1 MRGNSFFLTLH
12 VQIQAIMFS
21 KTNNNKSADNTSV
34 NLIASGTIITGDIK
48 TEGDFRIDGTLHGTL
63 VVKGKLVVGSNGH
76 IQGEIECQNADVSG
90 EVKGKINVSE
100 LLALRASAKING
112 DIFTGKI
119 SIEPDAQF
127 TGNCSMG
134 GVVKNM
140 QRTTEEQIARKKAIA
155 AN

>member
-1 MRGNSFFLTLH
+1 
-12 VQIQAIMFS
+12 MFS
-21 KTNNNKSADNTSV
+21 KTTNSKSTDNTSV
-34 NLIASGTIITGDIK
+34 NLIASGTVITGDVK

-63 VVKGKLVVGSNGH
+63 TVKGKLVVGSNGH
-76 IQGEIECQNADVSG
+76 IQGEVECQNADVSG
-90 EVKGKINVSE
+90 EVKGKINVIE

-112 DIFTGKI
+112 DIITGKI

-134 GVVKNM
+134 GVVKNI
-140 QRTTEEQIARKKAIA
+140 QHTADEQASRKKAIA